1 MVGPQM
7 VGLQMVGAGQ
17 LLVVGL
23 EPLGEQRVLVQG
35 LLLLL
40 LVVAAALL
48 LVQDA
53 ANHGVELRPAHEL
66 VVLLSQL
73 LL

>member
-23 EPLGEQRVLVQG
+23 EPLGEQRVLIQG

-40 LVVAAALL
+40 LVVATALL

-53 ANHGVELRPAHEL
+53 AHHGVELGPAHEL
-66 VVLLSQL
+66 VVLLAQL